1 MATKTK
7 PKTTTKAKPK
17 KYSLKMTF
25 NGEEFN
31 TKTNDLDDA
40 ILSLKPELLHTEVYV
55 TATKG
60 KEESERR
67 LSLTQA
73 KRVFRDDL
81 VRQVFIHNLLLN

>member
-25 NGEEFN
+25 N
-31 TKTNDLDDA
+31 